1 MSTPRRRWF
10 LPAQYALRTA
20 LAAAA
25 EAEPREPAP
34 APVAAAPPRKV
45 PSPRSSRIKKGTI
58 RAPHRA
64 LLRATGV
71 GEDDMDR
78 PFVAVVNSHV
88 DIVPGHV
95 HLARLGGIV
104 KDALRA
110 AGMVPFELHTIGVD
124 DGIAMGHEGMRYS
137 LPSRELIADSVETM
151 VRAHCFDAMVCIA
164 SCDKIVPGMLMAAAR
179 LDVPA
184 IFIAGGPMP
193 AGRLSDGTPVDLAS
207 VFEGVGAFQ
216 AGKIGLPRL
225 DELEKK
231 ACPSCGSCSGL
242 FTANSMNC
250 LSEVLGLALPL
261 GGTTLAMTEDR
272 DALARATAARVADLI
287 EQDLTARKILTE
299 AAFDDAFAVDL
310 ALGGSTNTVLHLLAI
325 AREAGLDYPLRRVD
339 AISERVPHLCKI
351 SPSGPW
357 HMEDLHR
364 AGGVPAVIR
373 ELAAVPGL
381 LSLDRPTVSAEPLSA
396 LVERSP
402 VRDREVIRSAGTA
415 HSPRGGLAVLY
426 GNLAPEGAVVKVGAV
441 APEMMKHRGPARVF
455 EGHDAAV
462 DAIRRR
468 KIKEGDVVVIR
479 GEGPAGGPGMQEM
492 LEPTSALTG
501 MGLGAKVALIT
512 DGRFSGATRGASI
525 GHVSPEAAV
534 GGPIAAVRDGDEI
547 AIDLEQKS
555 LTLCVPE
562 HEIARRLADWR
573 RRPPPTDSPWLRRYA
588 HFVGSASNGA
598 VMKDPFADEESR

>member
-1 MSTPRRRWF
+1 MSSTPHRRWF
-10 LPAQYALRTA
+10 VPAAEYLR
-20 LAAAA
+20 LAAAE
-25 EAEPREPAP
+25 EAAQKPPP
-34 APVAAAPPRKV
+34 KPPRRI
-45 PSPRSSRIKKGTI
+45 PSPRSSHIKRGTA
-58 RAPHRA
+58 RAPHRS

-71 GEDDMDR
+71 TDDDMDR

-88 DIVPGHV
+88 DIVPGH
-95 HLARLGGIV
+95 ARLAHIGQLV

-110 AGMVPFELHTIGVD
+110 EGMVPFELHTIGVD
-124 DGIAMGHEGMRYS
+124 DGIAMGHAGMRYS

-151 VRAHCFDAMVCIA
+151 IRAHCFDAMVCIA

-184 IFIAGGPMP
+184 IFVAGGPMP
-193 AGRLSDGTPVDLAS
+193 AGRAKDGTPIDLAS

-216 AGKIGLPRL
+216 SGKIGLPQL
-225 DELEKK
+225 TDLEKN

-250 LSEVLGLALPL
+250 LSEVLGLALPF
-261 GGTTLAMTEDR
+261 GGTTLAQTEAR
-272 DALARATAARVADLI
+272 DALARATAGRVADLI
-287 EQDLTARKILTE
+287 EQDLTPRKILTE
-299 AAFDDAFAVDL
+299 QAFDDAFAVDL

-325 AREAGLDYPLRRVD
+325 AHEAGLDYPLRRVD
-339 AISERVPHLCKI
+339 AISERAPHLCKI
-351 SPSGPW
+351 SPAGQH

-364 AGGVPAVIR
+364 AGGVPAVMR

-381 LSLDRPTVSAEPLSA
+381 LHLDRPTVGPSSLADLLEC
-396 LVERSP
+396 SP
-402 VRDREVIRSAGTA
+402 NRDREVIRSVSTA

-512 DGRFSGATRGASI
+512 DGRFSGATRGAAI

-555 LTLCVPE
+555 LTLCVSE
-562 HEIARRLADWR
+562 REIKRRLAEAK

-588 HFVGSASNGA
+588 HLVGSASQGA
-598 VMKDPFADEESR
+598 VMRDPFAEEDR